1 MVEVVFEYNHRNIPI
16 QANLQDK
23 FQVIIYKYL
32 QKSPDFSLDARSLI
46 FTCNGFP
53 LDPTKTVES
62 HMLRDNKQTKKMIV
76 LVNQAYVEKSKP
88 VIIQSKDI
96 ICPKCYETCTY
107 KIENYKIKLYDCINN
122 HITDNIKIKDF
133 PSTQEIDISKIKCS
147 KCPDKNKGNSTDNE
161 FYKCIT
167 CSKNLCLLCK
177 TIHNLDHYIV
187 KYELK
192 DFICKKHKDFFIKY
206 CKNCKINL
214 CMICDQEHTG
224 HKTIYFGD
232 IMPNNDELKKNY
244 YI

>member
-32 QKSPDFSLDARSLI
+32 QKSPDFSLDTRSLI

-76 LVNQAYVEKSKP
+76 LVNQTYVEKSKP

-107 KIENYKIKLYDCINN
+107 KIENHKIKLYDCINN

-167 CSKNLCLLCK
+167 C
-177 TIHNLDHYIV
+177 
-187 KYELK
+187 
-192 DFICKKHKDFFIKY
+192 
-206 CKNCKINL
+206 
-214 CMICDQEHTG
+214 
-224 HKTIYFGD
+224 
-232 IMPNNDELKKNY
+232 
-244 YI
+244 